1 MLYHKG
7 KRRVE
12 MYSIQKALITLMLL
26 VFTAAFAAGSMADYH
41 NNSKAAPMKFVGAYY
56 SLAGDLTTFHSD
68 GTMSAVTSV
77 MFSDDPINN
86 SFQGRKVTPSR
97 GAWRV
102 VGPNTIRV
110 TGIRFLTEAFG
121 HNYQPDGVIVK
132 STWEAVFDKPVRG
145 KSPAYHVDTITS
157 EIFLPGQNPI
167 TDEPV
172 LVLEFPGSEG
182 AIRIK
187 AE

>member
-1 MLYHKG
+1 
-7 KRRVE
+7 

-26 VFTAAFAAGSMADYH
+26 VFTAAFAAGSMADNH
-41 NNSKAAPMKFVGAYY
+41 NASKAAPMKFVGVYY
-56 SLAGDLTTFHSD
+56 SLAGGALVTFHAD
-68 GTMSAVTSV
+68 GTMSAVNAP
-77 MFSDDPINN
+77 MFGDDPEN
-86 SFQGRKVTPSR
+86 SFQGRKATPSR

-110 TGIRFLTEAFG
+110 TGVRFLTEAFG
-121 HNYQPDGVIVK
+121 HNYQPDGVILK
-132 STWEAVFDKPVRG
+132 STWEAVFDKPVQGR
-145 KSPAYHVDTITS
+145 SPAYHVGITTS
-157 EIFLPGQNPI
+157 KIFLPDQNPL

-182 AIRIK
+182 SFRVE